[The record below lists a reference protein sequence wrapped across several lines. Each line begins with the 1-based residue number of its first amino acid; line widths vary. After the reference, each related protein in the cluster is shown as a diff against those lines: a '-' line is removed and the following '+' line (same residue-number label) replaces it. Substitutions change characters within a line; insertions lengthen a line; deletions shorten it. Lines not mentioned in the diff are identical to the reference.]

1 MSIDGWLD
9 TENVLYTTIEY
20 YPVLKKYEIMPCAS
34 TWMNLEDV
42 VLSKIRQSQK
52 GRYCTVPLAL
62 SIQIDS

>member
-9 TENVLYTTIEY
+9 TENVLYTTTEN

-42 VLSKIRQSQK
+42 VISKIRQSQK
-52 GRYCTVPLAL
+52 DRYCTVPLTL

>member
-1 MSIDGWLD
+1 MSIDGWLNI
-9 TENVLYTTIEY
+9 ENVLYTIEY
-20 YPVLKKYEIMPCAS
+20 YPVFKKYEIMPCAS

-52 GRYCTVPLAL
+52 DRYCTVPLTL